1 MRISDDPHRRFTA
14 KGGSLAGL
22 PENRIRDTIIYGDC
36 LRFPLDAAFR
46 FPLERMQHV
55 DSFAKANRVNR
66 AVGVSVEV
74 LDKVLPYHY
83 RTLSAASRE
92 WGMLSEL
99 SEKQFKAE

>member
-1 MRISDDPHRRFTA
+1 
-14 KGGSLAGL
+14 
-22 PENRIRDTIIYGDC
+22 
-36 LRFPLDAAFR
+36 
-46 FPLERMQHV
+46 MQHV